1 MKQVQKGFTLIELM
15 IVVAIIGILAAIAI
29 PSYQNYT
36 TRSANRACGIEAKA
50 YVNAYLVAIN
60 DGTVAVPTY
69 SAGSCNGAAGATPT
83 LAAINGGTATDFT
96 ADANTPGDATITCVW
111 ASGTCSGF

>member
-36 TRSANRACGIEAKA
+36 TRSANRACGIEAKG

-69 SAGSCNGAAGATPT
+69 TPGRCTLTSGATPT
-83 LAAINGGTATDFT
+83 LAAITGGTAADFIVAAT
-96 ADANTPGDATITCVW
+96 TPGDATVTCVW